1 MFLIWHWNILST
13 LWCYLG
19 GIVVSVGVAV
29 YCINFEYVLNLLKRL
44 WFCLYC
50 LPPQSW
56 IYSRWFKKKKMLSW
70 SCRSSKLRG
79 ADWSPARCK
88 IPKTCWT
95 VLVTRIVAGKIK
107 MNGLEDKRRM
117 KKKQVVQESMGM
129 MRDGK
134 TGQEEEETRRA
145 R

>member
-13 LWCYLG
+13 LRCYLG

-29 YCINFEYVLNLLKRL
+29 CCINFEYVLNLLKRL

-56 IYSRWFKKKKMLSW
+56 IYSRWFKKKKKMLSW

-88 IPKTCWT
+88 IPKTCWA
-95 VLVTRIVAGKIK
+95 VLVTRIVAEKMK

-117 KKKQVVQESMGM
+117 SRRGKKAGCAREHGNDE
-129 MRDGK
+129 RW
-134 TGQEEEETRRA
+134 ENRA
-145 R
+145 RGGGD